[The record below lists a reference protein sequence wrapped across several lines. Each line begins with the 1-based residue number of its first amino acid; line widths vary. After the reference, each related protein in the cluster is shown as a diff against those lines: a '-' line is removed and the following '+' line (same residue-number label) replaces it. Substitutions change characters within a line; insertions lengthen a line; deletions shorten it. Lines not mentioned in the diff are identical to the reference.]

1 MSFIWEA
8 ETWVAVAFLILMAIF
23 WKLGVPAMV
32 TKSLDDRADR
42 IKSELDEARRLKDE
56 AQKILAEAER
66 RRRDAEKEAEGIIAG
81 ARADAE
87 RVAAEAKTKVEE
99 FVARRTKMAEAK
111 ITQAEHQAVAGRPRC
126 RCGRRG
132 RCRRTGAAHQR
143 EGQDGRRS
151 DRPGHQPAFIEVK
164 LRKNFATSFTAP
176 MQNRRRYFLC
186 GWATQSFQFV
196 MPGACRP

>member
-23 WKLGVPAMV
+23 WKLGVPGMI

-42 IKSELDEARRLKDE
+42 IKSELEEARRLKDE

-66 RRRDAEKEAEGIIAG
+66 RRRDAETEAEGIIAG

-99 FVARRTKMAEAK
+99 FVFRRTKMAEAK
-111 ITQAEHQAVAGRPRC
+111 ITMAEQQAVADVRAAAADAAVAAAEQVL
-126 RCGRRG
+126 
-132 RCRRTGAAHQR
+132 RTSVKGKTADDLI
-143 EGQDGRRS
+143 GQGIGQLAS
-151 DRPGHQPAFIEVK
+151 K
-164 LRKNFATSFTAP
+164 LN
-176 MQNRRRYFLC
+176 
-186 GWATQSFQFV
+186 
-196 MPGACRP
+196 